1 MSSSTE
7 NVPTFPRLAPDAVP
21 PHGLQVELGPWAVAP
36 AGEGAEGT
44 VEGLSGRLK
53 VTRHSGV
60 HFVVRGEISGQAS
73 LLCDRCRRVLS
84 LPIAGNVDCL
94 YSPVSTLPERE
105 EDADGDFPMPID
117 LPQPVDDQGE
127 YDGVALDLRDVVRE
141 FFALERPVSLRCSDV
156 DSAFEVECLERWRS
170 VAGTLD
176 DGMAAENP
184 FAALAGF
191 KPPR

>member
-117 LPQPVDDQGE
+117 LPQ
-127 YDGVALDLRDVVRE
+127 
-141 FFALERPVSLRCSDV
+141 
-156 DSAFEVECLERWRS
+156 
-170 VAGTLD
+170 
-176 DGMAAENP
+176 
-184 FAALAGF
+184 
-191 KPPR
+191 